1 MAVGDLGRG
10 FPGKPIVRNSR
21 PQVHLREK
29 HFAQGWWFRTSEPGV
44 GVGHPPSSCFFHS
57 LLCPPTPS
65 SPSSPS
71 SHSKPA
77 QGFFLREDWLSYRE
91 EGQWRREKDSFL
103 LEGRVE
109 RNPCANMSPGSNE
122 TAQGIKLNESRQ
134 GAQLLFSERKCQVWL
149 HLLLARGYKWN
160 KNKPT
165 LQPTFN
171 CLIAAASQSWLSDSS
186 CLNLSYGADS
196 LGLHT
201 RVAALW
207 GFLEFIKWKLDH
219 SSPGVYPCGLY
230 SGRLKDMGSFKTFAS
245 STRIISSLGFYFE
258 IANLVSFC
266 VDVHFLPP
274 ALTLWWNT
282 GSLTF
287 ELKPL
292 LSSI

>member
-1 MAVGDLGRG
+1 MIQNQELVLDIPHLLVSSILSSVLQPPAPPPPLPPILSQHRDSFSGKIG
-10 FPGKPIVRNSR
+10 FLTGK
-21 PQVHLREK
+21 K
-29 HFAQGWWFRTSEPGV
+29 GSE
-44 GVGHPPSSCFFHS
+44 
-57 LLCPPTPS
+57 
-65 SPSSPS
+65 
-71 SHSKPA
+71 
-77 QGFFLREDWLSYRE
+77 E
-91 EGQWRREKDSFL
+91 EKDSFL

-245 STRIISSLGFYFE
+245 NTRIISSLGFYFE